1 MGIGPVEY
9 MVVAF
14 PGNKF
19 KGEIIPA
26 THFTKLRD
34 AGLVESDGSSGL
46 RGYSKAKLTDAGRA
60 ALS

>member
-1 MGIGPVEY
+1 MTNLTDSQK
-9 MVVAF
+9 ASLT
-14 PGNKF
+14 KAA